1 MERERGSKVIA
12 IIALCVGIVGL
23 SLGFAAFSST
33 LRISSSAEVKPSGDT
48 FNVDFST
55 TTGTVTD
62 GQVTPTVVGAT
73 GEAATISNA
82 ADESTIT
89 GLKANFTE
97 PGQTVTYKFYAH
109 NEGEY
114 EAFLTGISYANATE
128 ATSPKVC
135 TPGTG
140 TTKSLVDAACENI
153 SLTVNVTNGD
163 STVSTAESTT
173 TVDHSLAAGATDT
186 IEVVIAY
193 TGTARADG
201 DFTVAFGDVTL
212 EYESVK

>member
-1 MERERGSKVIA
+1 MERERGSKIIA

-33 LRISSSAEVKPSGDT
+33 LKISSSAEVKPSSDN

-55 TTGTVTD
+55 TTGSVVD
-62 GQVTPTVVGAT
+62 GTVTPTFVGT
-73 GEAATISNA
+73 GVTGADATISNA
-82 ADESTIT
+82 ANDSTIT

-97 PGQTVTYKFYAH
+97 PGQSVTYKFYAH

-114 EAFLTGISYANATE
+114 EAFLKSITYGNA
-128 ATSPKVC
+128 ADSTSFRTC
-135 TPGTG
+135 TPGTN

-153 SLTVNVTNGD
+153 TLSVKVSNDNDTVTTD
-163 STVSTAESTT
+163 ESTT
-173 TVDHSLAAGATDT
+173 ANHSLAAGDTDVV
-186 IEVVIAY
+186 EVTIAY
-193 TGTARADG
+193 GGTARADG

-212 EYESVK
+212 LYSSN